1 MNIKNKIMQDINR
14 RLPMACEDILASVE
28 SVDFT
33 AFSSNRR
40 NSDNDRAGYDV
51 EDGVATIKVV
61 GLLVPEM
68 SYDMS
73 NWGITGY
80 NHITEYIDEAN
91 ADPKVN
97 SIVLDVNSTG
107 GYVTGVA
114 ACAQVVADSEKPVAT
129 HAHGFMQSA
138 AYWLGCAAKTVTA
151 SEDTVI
157 GSIGVLAT
165 HIEES
170 EAMAKQGIKATII
183 GSGIW
188 KSAFSSMLPLT
199 DVQVN
204 RMRERVNAQ
213 AQTFFSHVA
222 ASRNMSTA
230 VIEGLQADSFEAAEA
245 KTLGL
250 IDAVNNKPSINPSTD
265 KASGEYNMDLTQ
277 ALAEIET
284 LKASN
289 AAKDVQIQEANAKA
303 DSAAAAKRD
312 TEITALATSLGRE
325 FTAEEKESFVAMD
338 DKGFAFAS
346 AFASS
351 LAASAPA
358 APAPVA
364 NPFPTNMFG
373 QQSESGRN
381 MDAKGSGIDAAFAQ
395 AKQIN
400 VK

>member
-1 MNIKNKIMQDINR
+1 MNIKNKIMRDINR

-28 SVDFT
+28 SVDFA
-33 AFSSNRR
+33 AFSGRRR
-40 NSDNDRAGYDV
+40 NSGDDHAGYEV

-80 NHITEYIDEAN
+80 NHITEYIEAAN

-97 SIVLDVNSTG
+97 SITLDVNSTG

-114 ACAQVVADSEKPVAT
+114 ACAKSVAESEKPVTT
-129 HAHGFMQSA
+129 HARGFMQSA
-138 AYWLGCAAKTVTA
+138 AYWLGCTADVVVAA
-151 SEDTVI
+151 EDTVV

-170 EAMAKQGIKATII
+170 EAMAKQGIKATLI

-188 KSAFSSMLPLT
+188 KAAYSSMLPLT
-199 DVQVN
+199 DVQVD

-213 AQTFFSHVA
+213 AQTFFDHVA
-222 ASRNMSTA
+222 SSRGISSS
-230 VIEGLQADSFEAAEA
+230 IIKGLEADSFDAAEA
-245 KTLGL
+245 KNLGL
-250 IDAVNNKPSINPSTD
+250 IDAVSNEPSINQSTE
-265 KASGEYNMDLTQ
+265 KASGEHTMDLTQ
-277 ALAEIET
+277 ALAEIEN

-289 AAKDVQIQEANAKA
+289 AAKDVQIQEANARA
-303 DSAAAAKRD
+303 DSASAAKRD

-325 FTAEEKESFVAMD
+325 FTAEEKEKFVAMD
-338 DKGFAFAS
+338 DSSFAFAVS
-346 AFASS
+346 FAST
-351 LAASAPA
+351 LAATAPVE
-358 APAPVA
+358 PPPVA
-364 NPFPTNMFG
+364 NPFPTNLFG
-373 QQSESGRN
+373 QQAEGGRN

-395 AKQIN
+395 AKQLN
-400 VK
+400 AK

>member
-1 MNIKNKIMQDINR
+1 MNIKAKIMRDINR

-33 AFSSNRR
+33 ALSGYRR
-40 NSDNDRAGYDV
+40 NSDNDRAGYEV
-51 EDGVATIKVV
+51 ENGVATIKVV

-68 SYDMS
+68 AYDMS

-80 NHITEYIDEAN
+80 NHISEYIEEAN
-91 ADPKVN
+91 SDPRVE

-107 GYVTGVA
+107 GYVTGVS
-114 ACAQVVADSEKPVAT
+114 ACAQVVADSEKPIET
-129 HAHGFMQSA
+129 HANGFMQSA
-138 AYWLGCAAKTVTA
+138 AYWLGCAADTVTA
-151 SEDTVI
+151 SEDTII

-199 DVQVN
+199 DIQVD

-213 AQTFFSHVA
+213 ADTFFNHVA
-222 ASRNMSTA
+222 TSRGISSST
-230 VIEGLQADSFEAAEA
+230 VKGLEADSYEAAQA
-245 KTLGL
+245 KDLGL
-250 IDAVNNKPSINPSTD
+250 IDAVSNVPSIIPSTI
-265 KASGEYNMDLTQ
+265 KASGDNNMDLTQ
-277 ALAEIET
+277 ALAEIEL

-303 DSAAAAKRD
+303 DTAAAAKREG
-312 TEITALATSLGRE
+312 EITALSTTLGRE
-325 FTAEEKESFVAMD
+325 FSAEEKEKFVAMD
-338 DKGFAFAS
+338 DNGFAFA
-346 AFASS
+346 AEFAVS
-351 LAASAPA
+351 LAPKVEQTNAN
-358 APAPVA
+358 A

-373 QQSESGRN
+373 QQANSGRN
-381 MDAKGSGIDAAFAQ
+381 MDAAASGIDAAFAQ
-395 AKQIN
+395 AKQNN